1 MFQKVFFHLISAE
14 SENPVQDYKTVR
26 TELETYNPE
35 LLQKTEYLFLSKTDA
50 VDSKTI
56 EKIQKEFNKMG
67 KTIEPI
73 SIISPES
80 LQAVKNLLNEIIKE
94 KTA

>member
-1 MFQKVFFHLISAE
+1 MK
-14 SENPVQDYKTVR
+14 DYKTVR

-56 EKIQKEFNKMG
+56 EKIQQKFEIMG

-73 SIISPES
+73 SIISPKS
-80 LQAVKNLLNEIIKE
+80 LQTVKNLLNEIIRE
-94 KTA
+94 KTI